1 MRRKKATTNEIKE
14 YYDNNDFDKDDI
26 YDIAIDT
33 TKENELFEYVDI
45 DNFYT
50 KENSF
55 SDLERKKYD
64 IIFNIFKQILIINKI

>member
-55 SDLERKKYD
+55 SDLER
-64 IIFNIFKQILIINKI
+64 

>member
-26 YDIAIDT
+26 YNIAIDT

-55 SDLERKKYD
+55 SDLER
-64 IIFNIFKQILIINKI
+64 

>member
-55 SDLERKKYD
+55 SDLEM
-64 IIFNIFKQILIINKI
+64 

>member
-1 MRRKKATTNEIKE
+1 MRRQKATTNEIKD

-26 YDIAIDT
+26 YDIAINT
-33 TKENELFEYVDI
+33 TKEDELFEYADI

-55 SDLERKKYD
+55 NNLER
-64 IIFNIFKQILIINKI
+64 

>member
-50 KENSF
+50 KENIF
-55 SDLERKKYD
+55 SDLER
-64 IIFNIFKQILIINKI
+64 